1 MCEGRDIFGKKEKD
15 NPFIIEDG
23 GEGRESLRNS
33 FRGDDNNREEGRE
46 GTMG

>member
-15 NPFIIEDG
+15 NPLSLRMAER
-23 GEGRESLRNS
+23 EGRVEGS
-33 FRGDDNNREEGRE
+33 FRGDDNDREEGRE